1 MSPIQLVRHSPG
13 APGLRWFG
21 LGPDLRPCRGLLK
34 LQRLLDLERVRGV
47 RVEEDLAVVVRR
59 APVDRHAREVLARRA
74 RRVHELAAELGAA
87 LLERHAVHDL
97 ERVEEALAILRE
109 HKKRSKKEKKHKKD
123 SKKHKK
129 DSKKRKKDKGG
140 DWSSSS
146 D

>member
-1 MSPIQLVRHSPG
+1 MDGKSYDLV
-13 APGLRWFG
+13 
-21 LGPDLRPCRGLLK
+21 
-34 LQRLLDLERVRGV
+34 
-47 RVEEDLAVVVRR
+47 
-59 APVDRHAREVLARRA
+59 VDDGIDA
-74 RRVHELAAELGAA
+74 LAAETRFDGRGPGGAPIPPPPPGPPA
-87 LLERHAVHDL
+87 AAAAAAGGTIGS
-97 ERVEEALAILRE
+97 VEEALAILRE

>member
-1 MSPIQLVRHSPG
+1 VDWGHHAG
-13 APGLRWFG
+13 
-21 LGPDLRPCRGLLK
+21 D
-34 LQRLLDLERVRGV
+34 VRGQMDGKSY
-47 RVEEDLAVVVRR
+47 DLVVDDGID
-59 APVDRHAREVLARRA
+59 A
-74 RRVHELAAELGAA
+74 LAAETRFDGRGPGGAPIPPPPPGPPA
-87 LLERHAVHDL
+87 AAAAAGGTIGS
-97 ERVEEALAILRE
+97 VEEALAILRE

>member
-1 MSPIQLVRHSPG
+1 MILVVDNYDSFTWNLVHYIEQAG
-13 APGLRWFG
+13 ART
-21 LGPDLRPCRGLLK
+21 
-34 LQRLLDLERVRGV
+34 RVIRND
-47 RVEEDLAVVVRR
+47 ETS
-59 APVDRHAREVLARRA
+59 
-74 RRVHELAAELGAA
+74 
-87 LLERHAVHDL
+87 
-97 ERVEEALAILRE
+97 VEEALAILRE